1 MKNNKRP
8 RLKKMAVGLSMLL
21 TAMVLTACGSVDNL
35 SGGNTSNNSS
45 NKSGTQLTGQANSSD
60 YQGVIKNG
68 RYQTSKSRGVSVSQ
82 ESNQFNIKGF
92 ESELLNISKKEFS
105 TKKYIFQEGQYLSTN
120 TVTNWLGRKSKSN
133 PTGLNPKNNGSTSP
147 TRRNPLYL
155 SQINEQDFLVQDGK
169 KLKTAGITIGL
180 AMNSVDYYKKTKY
193 GATFE
198 TDISKSQMKAEG
210 KKIANK
216 VLARLRKKSALKNVP
231 IVIAM
236 YRQASDDSLV
246 GGSFYAYSVNASGA
260 TKVSNWTKVNQKSY
274 VFPIQSGQSSPN
286 SNDESSFENF
296 KSEVQNFFPNLS
308 GVTAQAQYTDGS
320 LSGMNVNINTQFYS
334 QTEIISFT
342 QYLQT
347 AAQKYLPA
355 NAPIDITVQSTE
367 GIQSFLSRKANEKK
381 FSFHVF
387 NSY

>member
-1 MKNNKRP
+1 
-8 RLKKMAVGLSMLL
+8 MAVGLSMLL

-35 SGGNTSNNSS
+35 SGGNSSDSGS
-45 NKSGTQLTGQANSSD
+45 NKSGTQLTGQANSDD

-105 TKKYIFQEGQYLSTN
+105 TKKYIFQEGQYLSTK

-133 PTGLNPKNNGSTSP
+133 PKGLNPKKNGSTSP
-147 TRRNPLYL
+147 TGRNPLYL
-155 SQINEQDFLVQDGK
+155 SQINEQDFMVQDGK

-198 TDISKSQMKAEG
+198 TDISNAQMKAEG
-210 KKIANK
+210 QKIANK

-246 GGSFYAYSVNASGA
+246 GGNFYAYSVNDSGT
-260 TKVSNWTKVNQKSY
+260 TKVSDWTKIKQKSY
-274 VFPIQSGQSSPN
+274 VFPIQSGKTAPN

-308 GVTAQAQYTDGS
+308 GVTAQAQYNDSS
-320 LSGMNVNINTQFYS
+320 LSGMNININTQFYS

-381 FSFHVF
+381 FSSHVF

>member
-1 MKNNKRP
+1 MKK
-8 RLKKMAVGLSMLL
+8 VVIGLSMLL
-21 TAMVLTACGSVDNL
+21 TAMVLTACGSLDNL
-35 SGGNTSNNSS
+35 SGSSTSTNSD
-45 NKSGTQLTGQANSSD
+45 NKNGTQLTGQTNSND

-68 RYQTSKSRGVSVSQ
+68 HYQTSKSRGVSVSQ
-82 ESNQFNIKGF
+82 ESNQFNIKSF

-105 TKKYIFQEGQYLSTN
+105 TKKYIFQEGQYLSTK

-133 PTGLNPKNNGSTSP
+133 PTGLNPKKNGSTSP
-147 TRRNPLYL
+147 TGRNPIYL
-155 SQINEQDFLVQDGK
+155 SQISEQDFMVQDGK
-169 KLKTAGITIGL
+169 QLKTSGITIGL

-198 TDISKSQMKAEG
+198 TDISKVQMKKEG
-210 KKIANK
+210 KLIANQ
-216 VLARLRKKSALKNVP
+216 VLARLRKKSALKDVP
-231 IVIAM
+231 VVIAM

-246 GGSFYAYSVNASGA
+246 GGNFYAYSVNNGGT

-274 VFPIQSGQSSPN
+274 VFPTQSGKSAPN

-296 KSEVQNFFPNLS
+296 KSQIQNFFPNLS
-308 GVTAQAQYTDGS
+308 GVTAQAQYTDDS
-320 LSGMNVNINTQFYS
+320 LSGMNVTINTQFYS

-342 QYLQT
+342 QYLQN

-367 GIQSFLSRKANEKK
+367 GIQSFLSRKADEKK
-381 FSFHVF
+381 FSAHVF

>member
-1 MKNNKRP
+1 
-8 RLKKMAVGLSMLL
+8 
-21 TAMVLTACGSVDNL
+21 MVLTACGSVDNL
-35 SGGNTSNNSS
+35 SGGNSSDSGS
-45 NKSGTQLTGQANSSD
+45 NKSGTQLTGQANSDD

-105 TKKYIFQEGQYLSTN
+105 TKKYIFQEGQYLSTK

-133 PTGLNPKNNGSTSP
+133 PKGLNPKKNGSTSP
-147 TRRNPLYL
+147 TGRNPLYL
-155 SQINEQDFLVQDGK
+155 SQINEQDFMVQDGK

-198 TDISKSQMKAEG
+198 TDISNAQMKAEG
-210 KKIANK
+210 QKIANK

-246 GGSFYAYSVNASGA
+246 GGNFYAYSVNDSGT
-260 TKVSNWTKVNQKSY
+260 TKVSDWTKIKQKSY
-274 VFPIQSGQSSPN
+274 VFPIQSGKTAPN

-308 GVTAQAQYTDGS
+308 GVTAQAQYNDSS
-320 LSGMNVNINTQFYS
+320 LSGMNININTQFYS

-381 FSFHVF
+381 FSSHVF

>member
-1 MKNNKRP
+1 MKK
-8 RLKKMAVGLSMLL
+8 VVIGLSMLL
-21 TAMVLTACGSVDNL
+21 TAMVLTACGSLDNL
-35 SGGNTSNNSS
+35 SGSSTSTNSD
-45 NKSGTQLTGQANSSD
+45 NKNGTQLTGQTNSND

-68 RYQTSKSRGVSVSQ
+68 HYQTSKSRGVSVSQ
-82 ESNQFNIKGF
+82 ESNQFNIKSF

-105 TKKYIFQEGQYLSTN
+105 TKKYIFQEGQYLSTK

-133 PTGLNPKNNGSTSP
+133 PTGLNPKKNGSTSP
-147 TRRNPLYL
+147 TGRNPIYL
-155 SQINEQDFLVQDGK
+155 SQISEQNFMVQDGK
-169 KLKTAGITIGL
+169 QLKTSGITIGL

-198 TDISKSQMKAEG
+198 TDISKAQMKKEG
-210 KKIANK
+210 KLIANQ
-216 VLARLRKKSALKNVP
+216 VLARLRKKSALKDVP
-231 IVIAM
+231 VVIAM

-246 GGSFYAYSVNASGA
+246 GGNFYAYSVNNGGT

-274 VFPIQSGQSSPN
+274 VFPTQSGKSAPN

-296 KSEVQNFFPNLS
+296 KSQIQNFFPNLS

-320 LSGMNVNINTQFYS
+320 LTGMNVTINTQFYS

-342 QYLQT
+342 QYLQN

-381 FSFHVF
+381 FSAHVF